1 MLITG
6 IALENNTVEKLT
18 SQGDITNSRHNY
30 NQSPWQVAII
40 PHSTV
45 FKKNTFFTQVEGF
58 LLEKLRMFDIFPVQ
72 QKLCWHKKQMNL
84 SVSDSRWQ
92 KKN

>member
-30 NQSPWQVAII
+30 N
-40 PHSTV
+40 HS
-45 FKKNTFFTQVEGF
+45 
-58 LLEKLRMFDIFPVQ
+58 L
-72 QKLCWHKKQMNL
+72 
-84 SVSDSRWQ
+84 
-92 KKN
+92 

>member
-30 NQSPWQVAII
+30 NHSLWQVAII
-40 PHSTV
+40 PHGTV
-45 FKKNTFFTQVEGF
+45 FKKNFTQVEEF
-58 LLEKLRMFDIFPVQ
+58 FITKVENV
-72 QKLCWHKKQMNL
+72 
-84 SVSDSRWQ
+84 
-92 KKN
+92 

>member
-30 NQSPWQVAII
+30 NHSLWQVAII
-40 PHSTV
+40 PHGTV
-45 FKKNTFFTQVEGF
+45 FKKNTFFTQVEEF
-58 LLEKLRMFDIFPVQ
+58 FVTKVENV
-72 QKLCWHKKQMNL
+72 
-84 SVSDSRWQ
+84 
-92 KKN
+92 

>member
-30 NQSPWQVAII
+30 NQSPRQVAII
-40 PHSTV
+40 PHGTV
-45 FKKNTFFTQVEGF
+45 FEKNIFFMQVEGF
-58 LLEKLRMFDIFPVQ
+58 FIRKVENVWYFPSATKTLLT
-72 QKLCWHKKQMNL
+72 
-84 SVSDSRWQ
+84 
-92 KKN
+92 